1 MKSKIKVLQLHDL
14 FYASLPIKFKLWQL
28 LLNFS
33 QCTACTVTLM
43 ARRQVADL
51 VIKMFLSTKSAIS
64 LHETNVRLIC
74 KGRGSQGLGQ
84 LRWHWGGGNTKRCM
98 LIELRG
104 NWQPSIDASVGVD
117 FLPESQTLK
126 EKPHGDNK
134 DAASNAAQPTRH
146 TT

>member
-33 QCTACTVTLM
+33 QCITYTVTLM

-74 KGRGSQGLGQ
+74 KGRERGGEGITGIGSVALALGWRQ
-84 LRWHWGGGNTKRCM
+84 H
-98 LIELRG
+98 
-104 NWQPSIDASVGVD
+104 
-117 FLPESQTLK
+117 QTL
-126 EKPHGDNK
+126 HVN
-134 DAASNAAQPTRH
+134 
-146 TT
+146 

>member
-28 LLNFS
+28 LLNSS
-33 QCTACTVTLM
+33 QCTAYTVTLM

-74 KGRGSQGLGQ
+74 KRLGREEGRGSQGLGH
-84 LRWHWGGGNTKRCM
+84 LHSHWGGGNTKRCM

-104 NWQPSIDASVGVD
+104 NCQPSIDASVGVD
-117 FLPESQTLK
+117 FLP
-126 EKPHGDNK
+126 
-134 DAASNAAQPTRH
+134 
-146 TT
+146 